1 MRPEASSKDL
11 PLSTHP
17 TYSHDI
23 PGEFSGQSKYPMPY
37 ELSFPD
43 TLKAI
48 RENPAQAPQEFG
60 SLKMV
65 GPRQTIDQQ
74 MIDEIRAYEER
85 MKQLTGKKAGGAV
98 KIEQQVQGSTPSQ
111 KKSEQRVQN
120 PVHFTE
126 SPDAMRLALT
136 KRN

>member
-1 MRPEASSKDL
+1 MLFRSAELK
-11 PLSTHP
+11 LSEHP

-23 PGEFSGQSKYPMPY
+23 PGHFMGQTPYPVPY

-48 RENPAQAPQEFG
+48 RENPKQAPHEFG

-74 MIDEIRAYEER
+74 MIDEIRQYEE
-85 MKQLTGKKAGGAV
+85 MIKSLTGKKKGGQIKKAAGGEITADDLT
-98 KIEQQVQGSTPSQ
+98 IEERP
-111 KKSEQRVQN
+111 
-120 PVHFTE
+120 
-126 SPDAMRLALT
+126 L
-136 KRN
+136 

>member
-1 MRPEASSKDL
+1 M
-11 PLSTHP
+11 
-17 TYSHDI
+17 
-23 PGEFSGQSKYPMPY
+23 GQSRFPIPY

-43 TLKAI
+43 TLKSI
-48 RENPAQAPQEFG
+48 RENPAQAPHEFG

-85 MKQLTGKKAGGAV
+85 MKQLTGKKAGG
-98 KIEQQVQGSTPSQ
+98 KIRANNEQQ
-111 KKSEQRVQN
+111 VQN

-126 SPDAMRLALT
+126 NPDAMRLALT